1 LQGIDVAGLFS
12 ATKTTEHPVCMVVP
26 DARYA
31 GMFRVRKP
39 DGTLTDMVNL
49 TRANDAAAII
59 ARDLMRDSMLQG
71 NWVDDRPPKVDERWI
86 KEANAAAEQLVLL
99 LPNPLAT

>member
-12 ATKTTEHPVCMVVP
+12 ATKTTERPVCMVVP

-59 ARDLMRDSMLQG
+59 ARDLMRDSMRQG
-71 NWVDDRPPKVDERWI
+71 NWVDDRPPKVFHRATLI
-86 KEANAAAEQLVLL
+86 TFSS
-99 LPNPLAT
+99 PNRL